1 MPTAQKSAAI
11 ESLRGTFDSA
21 AAIFLAD
28 FTGLNVADIT
38 VLRRKCRESGVQF
51 TVVKNTLAIKATR
64 ELELTELEQHFTGP
78 TAVVVSTDDP
88 TSPARVLL
96 AFRKEHE
103 QKPQVKVGF
112 VEGRILDAEEVKALA
127 ELPTRDQLI
136 AQVMQLAMAPAQG
149 LVYALNDTMTRLVR
163 VTDSVREAMEKGTV
177 ASGEAEAAPAAP
189 AEEAAPEASA
199 DAPAEEAAP
208 EASADAPAQ
217 EGGAGESGE
226 KASG

>member
-1 MPTAQKSAAI
+1 MPTAQKSDAI

-38 VLRRKCRESGVQF
+38 DLRRKCRESGVHF

-64 ELELTELEQHFTGP
+64 ELELAELEPHFTGP
-78 TAVVVSTDDP
+78 TAVAVSTDDP

-96 AFRKEHE
+96 EFRKEHE
-103 QKPQVKVGF
+103 QKPEVKVGF

-127 ELPTRDQLI
+127 ALPTRDQLI
-136 AQVMQLAMAPAQG
+136 SQVMQLAMAPGQAF
-149 LVYALNDTMTRLVR
+149 VYALNDTMTRLVR
-163 VTDSVREAMEKGTV
+163 VTEAVREAMEKGAV
-177 ASGEAEAAPAAP
+177 ASAEAEAAPAAP

-199 DAPAEEAAP
+199 EAPAE
-208 EASADAPAQ
+208 D
-217 EGGAGESGE
+217 GGAEDSEE
-226 KASG
+226 KASE

>member
-38 VLRRKCRESGVQF
+38 ALRRKCRENGVQF

-64 ELELTELEQHFTGP
+64 ELELGELEPHFTGP
-78 TAVVVSTDDP
+78 TAVAISDDDP

-96 AFRKEHE
+96 DFRKEHE
-103 QKPQVKVGF
+103 EKPKVKVGF

-127 ELPTRDQLI
+127 ALPTRDQLI
-136 AQVMQLAMAPAQG
+136 SQVMQLAMAPAQN
-149 LVYALNDTMTRLVR
+149 LVSALNDTMTRLVR
-163 VTDSVREAMEKGTV
+163 VTDAVRDAMEKGTA

-199 DAPAEEAAP
+199 DAPVE
-208 EASADAPAQ
+208 
-217 EGGAGESGE
+217 ESGAEDGEE
-226 KASG
+226 KASE